1 MFLYLGRAARDL
13 HSWSREMRGNGME
26 GKNPDVMGVRLFR
39 LCGHYEGFGFYPKCG
54 SHRDF

>member
-1 MFLYLGRAARDL
+1 MGRAARDL